1 MTSERKIQAN
11 RRNAMMS
18 TGPKTSE
25 GKQRVSEN
33 AMTHGLTSQKV
44 VLRGEDGAEYERLR
58 KEAIAY
64 YQPKGSMEERVVD
77 RIIAHEWRINRLD
90 RIEGAVFNRL
100 VMREVGHR
108 AFEIESKGI
117 VIGEKLHMFDKEV
130 EAMIF
135 KEAKN
140 IEATSEDVEA
150 AFAASVMEPDA
161 MKTSRLIDAKR
172 HSECRGLARC
182 QKELEAMQKCRRE
195 REELELWSEPPPPIP
210 FQNRPRRNIAQDD

>member
-11 RRNAMMS
+11 RTNAMRS
-18 TGPKTSE
+18 TGPKSVQ
-25 GKQRVSEN
+25 GKARVSEN
-33 AMTHGLTSQKV
+33 AMTHGLNSQKV
-44 VLRGEDGAEYERLR
+44 VLRGEDVVEYERLR
-58 KEAIAY
+58 KEAVAY
-64 YQPKGSMEERVVD
+64 YQPKGSMEERVVG
-77 RIIAHEWRINRLD
+77 RIVIHEWRIDRLD

-100 VMREVGHR
+100 VTREVGHR

-140 IEATSEDVEA
+140 IEATSEDIES

-161 MKTSRLIDAKR
+161 MKTSRLIDAR
-172 HSECRGLARC
+172 RQSEYRGLARC
-182 QKELEAMQKCRRE
+182 QKELEVMQKGRRE
-195 REELELWSEPPPPIP
+195 REEWDLMNEPPPPIV

>member
-1 MTSERKIQAN
+1 MTSERKVQAN
-11 RRNAMMS
+11 RTNAMKS

-58 KEAIAY
+58 KEAVAY
-64 YQPKGSMEERVVD
+64 YQPKGSMEERAVSRIVD
-77 RIIAHEWRINRLD
+77 HEWRIDRLD
-90 RIEGAVFNRL
+90 RIESAVFNRL
-100 VMREVGHR
+100 VTREVGHR
-108 AFEIESKGI
+108 AFEIESKRI
-117 VIGEKLHMFDKEV
+117 LIGEKLHMFDKET

-135 KEAKN
+135 KEAKS

-161 MKTSRLIDAKR
+161 MKTSRLIDAR
-172 HSECRGLARC
+172 RQSEYRGLARC
-182 QKELEAMQKCRRE
+182 QKELEVMQKGRRE
-195 REELELWSEPPPPIP
+195 REEWDLMNEPPPPIV